1 MKKASNPKNSSPKKT
16 AAKAKDTGELKKVS
30 KLKPLKE
37 KEKKGWKNSIGD
49 EDDED
54 FAIEDDIKLDSNF
67 DDDDDDDAGDFYDDS
82 F

>member
-1 MKKASNPKNSSPKKT
+1 MKKPSNPKNSSAKKT
-16 AAKAKDTGELKKVS
+16 TVKAKETGELKKVS

-49 EDDED
+49 EDEED
-54 FAIEDDIKLDSNF
+54 FAIEDDIKLNNGF
-67 DDDDDDDAGDFYDDS
+67 DDDDEDESGDFYDDS